1 VDGGDR
7 ARFSGSHAE
16 YRWLTGAEAAEWLA
30 ELAARDEPLVP
41 LTARLRKT
49 WPAARTQLLLE
60 QVALR
65 RRAKE
70 KWSLASSL
78 ESAEK

>member
-1 VDGGDR
+1 
-7 ARFSGSHAE
+7 
-16 YRWLTGAEAAEWLA
+16 
-30 ELAARDEPLVP
+30 
-41 LTARLRKT
+41 
-49 WPAARTQLLLE
+49 LLE

-78 ESAEK
+78 ASLDSHGPGFA